1 MNSDKETSTIQHKS
15 PSIPAFHH
23 TASTQHS
30 FSLHPHLNLSITVPH
45 RWVRREPD
53 SDLWQLQPQVAWII
67 CLLVSAV
74 SPAFLQSVLL
84 QDAFTVEKSPV
95 CFQTNKHFPDRL
107 WWWHWQ
113 LVLIFE
119 SGPAGITFL
128 LIFESAGTKSCQN
141 PFNTFSRV
149 FCKFNQDWPKWHR
162 NKHCIYTEASVNLKQ
177 PKELC
182 AINSYC

>member
-1 MNSDKETSTIQHKS
+1 MRAIHAHVNGLHPFTAAWILTSKHPPLSTS
-15 PSIPAFHH
+15 LPPFLAFHH
-23 TASTQHS
+23 ATRTPHS
-30 FSLHPHLNLSITVPH
+30 FSLHPHLNLSITAPH

-95 CFQTNKHFPDRL
+95 CFQTKKHFRDRL
-107 WWWHWQ
+107 WWWHGQ

-128 LIFESAGTKSCQN
+128 LIYESADTKSCQN
-141 PFNTFSRV
+141 PPQHIQQGFL
-149 FCKFNQDWPKWHR
+149 Q
-162 NKHCIYTEASVNLKQ
+162 I
-177 PKELC
+177 
-182 AINSYC
+182 